1 MLPHLRK
8 ALGWD
13 DGKAGEMT
21 EGLGFQVK
29 AELEYGFKERLE
41 FVHFDLYIFETVHVS
56 RYVYVLKMESN

>member
-1 MLPHLRK
+1 MLLHFQK
-8 ALGWD
+8 ALGWV
-13 DGKAGEMT
+13 DGRASEMT

-29 AELEYGFKERLE
+29 AELECGFKERLE